1 MRTLGQIFRE
11 TRESKGITASQAA
24 EATRIKPQMLDRMEA
39 DIWEKMPAPIYARG
53 FIKIYAEN
61 LGLAP
66 EPMIE
71 AYTRWTRSDHKRP
84 PSIEEAG
91 IAPSPAV
98 VPPREIPVSRPP
110 EPKRPP
116 QPEKSLALPGFE
128 DKQAAVA
135 PIVSPPRPRPTL
147 VSPIPEPKRTPQI
160 ETVPAPAPVEE
171 KQPELAPVA
180 PPPRPR
186 PSSVPRPAFIP
197 STRSVFAGMGRFLK
211 YIPIGLVMIL
221 AVVLLFSGLKRWG
234 RLSGG
239 SVTSTPGTTAVRSTA
254 ASGTQGSTSGNGSSG
269 LVLAE
274 DPPATYFDDKP

>member
-1 MRTLGQIFRE
+1 MLTLGQIFRE

-39 DIWEKMPAPIYARG
+39 DVWEKMPAPIYARG

-66 EPMIE
+66 EPLIE
-71 AYTRWTRSDHKRP
+71 AYTRWSRSDHKRP
-84 PSIEEAG
+84 PTIEDTG
-91 IAPSPAV
+91 IAPSPA

-110 EPKRPP
+110 EPTRPS

-128 DKQAAVA
+128 DKQAAAVPA
-135 PIVSPPRPRPTL
+135 ASPPRPRPSL
-147 VSPIPEPKRTPQI
+147 VSPIPEPKRPPQT
-160 ETVPAPAPVEE
+160 ETVSVPPPVEDNQPALAPVES
-171 KQPELAPVA
+171 
-180 PPPRPR
+180 PPRPR

-197 STRSVFAGMGRFLK
+197 SPRSVFAGMGRILK

-221 AVVLLFSGLKRWG
+221 AIVLLFSGLKRWG
-234 RLSGG
+234 RFSGG
-239 SVTSTPGTTAVRSTA
+239 TAPSTPVTTVVRSPA
-254 ASGTQGSTSGNGSSG
+254 SSGTPGSTSGNGSSG
-269 LVLAE
+269 LILAE